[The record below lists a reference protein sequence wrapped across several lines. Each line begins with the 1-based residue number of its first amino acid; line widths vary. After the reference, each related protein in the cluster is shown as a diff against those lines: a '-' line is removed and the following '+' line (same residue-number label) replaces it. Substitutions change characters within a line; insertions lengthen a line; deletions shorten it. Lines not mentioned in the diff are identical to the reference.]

1 MNLFK
6 TSAEKEFN
14 VDIISSDLMEIAQ
27 TEWQNIIKGVPYWL
41 KKNVRTN
48 QLCKVSL
55 LLHQQ
60 KDLSGSQ
67 CDDQRQ

>member
-41 KKNVRTN
+41 KKNVRTIN
-48 QLCKVSL
+48 LSL
-55 LLHQQ
+55 IHI
-60 KDLSGSQ
+60 
-67 CDDQRQ
+67 